1 MGDSVHNPPTTLPEL
16 FSAQVA
22 RTPDAVAI
30 VADGT
35 VLTYAE
41 LDART
46 ERLARALAARGA
58 GPETVVAVSVPRSV
72 ELVLA
77 LYAVHRTGAAY
88 LPLDPGHPAER
99 VALMTEDARPL
110 TVLTADDVRDLS
122 ARDTS
127 EDHPLPPPHPLNTAY
142 VIYTSGSTGRP
153 KGVAVPH
160 RAIVNRLRWM
170 QDRYHLGA
178 DDRVL
183 QKTPADFD
191 VSVWEFFWPLS
202 VGAALVVAEPGGHRD
217 PRYIAELIRSQRV
230 TAVHF
235 VPSMLRLFLDEP
247 AAAACTGLR
256 RVFASGEAL
265 PGELRDRFFPVLGGA
280 ELHNLYGPTEAAVD
294 VSHWECRAGDPPG
307 PVPIGRPVW
316 NTRLYVLDTD
326 LRPVEPGVTG
336 ELHITG
342 VQVAR
347 GYVNRPDLTADRFLP
362 DPYGPP
368 GSRMYRTG
376 DLARLRPDGAVEYAG
391 RTDHQVKVRGM
402 RVEPGEVE
410 AVLAGLPGV
419 ATAAVVARPDETGG
433 ARLAA
438 YLVPDAREAGPLLQ
452 VCRLERQGLL
462 GADERHTLP
471 DGTLV
476 ASGNHTETDFVYQE
490 VFERREYLR
499 NGITLPPGACVFDV
513 GAHIGLFTLA
523 VARSFPDA
531 VIHAFEPIPDLFR
544 LLELNTRIHGA
555 DVRLFPYGL
564 GEKEDTATFTYYP
577 GLSIMS
583 GRFGDTAQE
592 RGVVEAYVRND
603 PLATGLGTPGSE
615 ADLDVLLTE
624 RLRHEE
630 VVCRLRTLSDVI
642 RESAVD
648 RVDLLKID
656 AEKSELEVLDGI
668 DDAHWPLIRQ
678 LTIEAHDAG
687 DRVARVKDRLTAHG
701 YSVEVETAPLLTGT
715 GLVTVYARR
724 PGDAPDGPARAA
736 AEPRPGR
743 QLPSDPDLFAEEV
756 RRAAARR
763 LPEHMIPSTFTV
775 LDAFPL
781 SPNGKL
787 DHRALPDPL
796 PRTVASAAPRTAQEE
811 LLCALFAEVLDL
823 PGIGIHDNFFH
834 VGGHSLLGIR
844 LTERIRSVFG
854 CDLDIRSL
862 FESPTVAGVAHRLIN
877 RP

>member
-46 ERLARALAARGA
+46 DRLARALAALGA

-72 ELVLA
+72 ELVVA

-99 VALMTEDARPL
+99 VALMAEDARPL
-110 TVLTADDVRDLS
+110 TVLTADDIRELS
-122 ARDTS
+122 ARDTAG
-127 EDHPLPPPHPLNTAY
+127 DHPLPPPHPLNTAY

-170 QDRYHLGA
+170 QDRYPLGA
-178 DDRVL
+178 DDGVL

-202 VGAALVVAEPGGHRD
+202 VGARLVLAAPGGHRD
-217 PRYIAELIRSQRV
+217 PRYLAELIRSRQV
-230 TAVHF
+230 TTVHF

-294 VSHWECRAGDPPG
+294 VSHWECRADDPPG
-307 PVPIGRPVW
+307 AVPIGRPVW
-316 NTRLYVLDTD
+316 NTGLRVLDTD
-326 LRPVEPGVTG
+326 LRPVEPGATG

-342 VQVAR
+342 VQLAR

-376 DLARLRPDGAVEYAG
+376 DLARPRPDGVIEYVG

-402 RVEPGEVE
+402 RVELGEVE

-419 ATAAVVARPDETGG
+419 GAAAVVARPDETGG

-438 YLVPDAREAGPLLQ
+438 YLVPDAREAGPLLR
-452 VCRLERQGLL
+452 VCRFERQGLL

-471 DGTLV
+471 NGMLI
-476 ASGNHTETDFVYQE
+476 ASGNHAETDFVYQE
-490 VFERREYLR
+490 IFEGREYLR
-499 NGITLPPGACVFDV
+499 NGITLPPDACVFDV
-513 GAHIGLFTLA
+513 GAHIGLFTLE
-523 VARSFPDA
+523 VARSCPGA
-531 VIHAFEPIPDLFR
+531 VVHAFEPIPELFR
-544 LLELNTRIHGA
+544 LLELNTRIHGV
-555 DVRLFPYGL
+555 DVRLFPCGI

-603 PLATGLGTPGSE
+603 LSSRGLDAPGAE

-642 RESAVD
+642 RETGVD

-656 AEKSELEVLDGI
+656 AEKSELEVLNGI

-678 LTIEAHDAG
+678 LAIEAHDVG

-701 YSVEVETAPLLTGT
+701 YAVEVETAPLLKGT
-715 GLVTVYARR
+715 GLVTLYARR
-724 PGDAPDGPARAA
+724 PEDAPDGPARPAA
-736 AEPRPGR
+736 VPRPGR
-743 QLPSDPDLFAEEV
+743 GLPSDPDLFAEEV
-756 RRAAARR
+756 RRDAARH

-775 LDAFPL
+775 LDALPL
-781 SPNGKL
+781 SPSGKL
-787 DHRALPDPL
+787 DRRALPDPL
-796 PRTVASAAPRTAQEE
+796 PRTTSAAPRTPQEE
-811 LLCALFAEVLDL
+811 LLRALFAEVLGL
-823 PGIGIHDNFFH
+823 PGIGIHDNFYR
-834 VGGHSLLGIR
+834 VGGDSLLGIR

-854 CDLDIRSL
+854 VDLDIRSL
-862 FESPTVAGVAHRLIN
+862 FESPTVAGMAHHLIN